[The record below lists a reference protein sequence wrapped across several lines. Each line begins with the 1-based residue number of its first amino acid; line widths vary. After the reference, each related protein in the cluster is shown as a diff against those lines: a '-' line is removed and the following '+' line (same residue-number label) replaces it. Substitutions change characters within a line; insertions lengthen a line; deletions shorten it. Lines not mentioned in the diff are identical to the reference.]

1 MKYLMT
7 LFLVITTVLTFGQKS
22 VDFRLLYNSW
32 TEGKID
38 QKGKVIQ
45 ADINRGGWK
54 SLHINPDTTVIFAGS
69 LDCGFGHERHGM
81 WTLNTVDTTVTFS
94 FTKKVNYEK
103 TPKTI
108 YINETETYKIEKV
121 TADELILTRIIDG
134 KEWKIPFIKTKKQ
147 RQK

>member
-1 MKYLMT
+1 MT
-7 LFLVITTVLTFGQKS
+7 LFLVITTALTFGQKN

-38 QKGKVIQ
+38 QNGKVIQ
-45 ADINRGGWK
+45 ADIKRSGWRF
-54 SLHINPDTTVIFAGS
+54 LDINSDTTVVFKGS
-69 LDCGFGHERHGM
+69 FDCGFGHERHGM

-94 FTKKVNYEK
+94 FTKKVSYEN
-103 TPKTI
+103 TPKTA
-108 YINETETYKIEKV
+108 YINEKETYKIEKV

-134 KEWKIPFIKTKKQ
+134 KEWKTPFIKTEKQ